1 MWVGT
6 VSLDMLFGR
15 LFIASNP
22 TNLFGNPGLF
32 LMTSAFKNGRLCEKR
47 NDF

>member
-1 MWVGT
+1 VGT
-6 VSLDMLFGR
+6 VSLDMLFSG

-32 LMTSAFKNGRLCEKR
+32 LMTSVCKNGWLCEKR